1 MEPIFENQYMRDK
14 ETAKEVA
21 AGIYFKRPMAI
32 LILVLCG
39 ICFAV
44 NLFNLLM
51 GFDAFIYGL
60 IFPLVYAVFWIYSYL
75 MFKNSLI
82 KRDAETFKGDVVITT
97 GVYED
102 HITLNASNGSVVE
115 LEYGKIKKIS
125 LTKNYIL
132 VLSKARLMYILKKDS
147 FTKGSLPEFTE
158 FIKSKGLKI
167 K

>member
-1 MEPIFENQYMRDK
+1 MEPIFENQYIRDRQ
-14 ETAKEVA
+14 TAKEISA
-21 AGIYFKRPMAI
+21 SIYFKRPISLAV
-32 LILVLCG
+32 LILCG

-51 GFDAFIYGL
+51 GFDAYIYGL
-60 IFPLVYAVFWIYSYL
+60 IFPPVYVLFWLYSYQ
-75 MFKNSLI
+75 MFKKSLV

-102 HITLNASNGSVVE
+102 HITVTASNGSVVE
-115 LEYGKIKKIS
+115 LEFDKIKKIS

-132 VLSKARLMYILKKDS
+132 IISKARLIYVLKKDS
-147 FTKGSLPEFTE
+147 FTKGSFEEFTE
-158 FIKSKGLKI
+158 YIKNKGIKI